1 MTIPQRQS
9 GQHEQHDHDH
19 DEAHDHEHHEH
30 AHEEGHGHSHSLNP
44 ADAGGRRGL
53 LIALSITVLMMVAEL
68 IGGLLANSLA
78 LLSDAGHMLTDN
90 LALLLSFFAMKFAAM
105 PATDRRT
112 FGFYRLE
119 ILAAF
124 IYGIVLVLLSL
135 FIVYEAYLRI
145 LHPQPVQGALM
156 LVVAIIGLVAN
167 IIGALALT
175 KHSHTNLNLR
185 GAYLHIIGDALSS
198 VGVVAGGIVILLTG
212 WYLIDP
218 LLSILISFV
227 IIHGAWALV
236 KESVSIL
243 LESAPSHIDI
253 DTVAK
258 EIGKLAGVREA
269 YHIHVWTI
277 TSGVHAMSA
286 HVIIDDQLVSR
297 SRDLLEEI
305 RALLSNKFNIGHSTI
320 QLECERCNELAECRL
335 ACRLPSPGSRGPSS
349 SPGLSPVSGL

>member
-1 MTIPQRQS
+1 MTVPLRQS
-9 GQHEQHDHDH
+9 GQHEQHGHEDGHDH
-19 DEAHDHEHHEH
+19 T
-30 AHEEGHGHSHSLNP
+30 HGLSSSSIQ
-44 ADAGGRRGL
+44 GRRGL

-68 IGGLLANSLA
+68 AGGLLSNSLA

-112 FGFYRLE
+112 FGFYRIE
-119 ILAAF
+119 ILAAL
-124 IYGIVLVLLSL
+124 INGVILVLIS
-135 FIVYEAYLRI
+135 IYIIYEAYLRI
-145 LHPQPVQGALM
+145 LDPQPVQGTLM

-167 IIGALALT
+167 IIGAMVLAR
-175 KHSHTNLNLR
+175 HSHANLNIR

-218 LLSILISFV
+218 ILSILISFV
-227 IIHGAWALV
+227 IMYGAWALV

-243 LESAPSHIDI
+243 LESVPSHVDIDI
-253 DTVAK
+253 VAA
-258 EIGKLAGVREA
+258 EIGRLAGVREA
-269 YHIHVWTI
+269 YHIHAWTI

-297 SRDLLEEI
+297 SRDLLDEI
-305 RALLSNKFNIGHSTI
+305 RALLADKFKILHSTI
-320 QLECERCNELAECRL
+320 QLECERCDINLNAECRI
-335 ACRLPSPGSRGPSS
+335 PSPDSRERGSAA
-349 SPGLSPVSGL
+349 